1 MGYVEDT
8 AFETEIKKW
17 PTQELIYILSQ
28 NSIHYINHADD
39 QFMKNY
45 YIEENVVQHNDLRHK
60 KVLRTFLAPWDLI
73 TIEYYS
79 IKFSTDH
86 NTGKRTT
93 ISNIISRFQKSS
105 YLESIATSI
114 SDDPDNVFFY
124 LFGLSAEQFNIQTPA
139 MYLRS
144 FNRNYHILVGS
155 QKIRRQLTIEIGD
168 ILEQTVGI
176 TLEGYMQALILIF
189 ACCSKSPI
197 PDVGFQHYFNGK
209 DYNPDLRNNFEKVL
223 DFYTADYPTIRNS
236 KFGRKQLEITP
247 FIKTK
252 KENLILMSSYLN
264 IFQMFGNSLYWLIR
278 NYFFRNEKIRQQ
290 FTNAFGL
297 MFEDYIVEYAEYHHF
312 PLVKIPETDYKSVD
326 YKFENDEYLVLIE
339 VKSLLLNIF
348 GRSQNPNIED
358 LVTFYERGIAKASE
372 QIESTLQN
380 MTIPKN
386 KTVISLILLF
396 DSLYAADI
404 LSNVD
409 LPRFEKNNMFTV
421 GIDSFEDWIGLFSED
436 SSAFNHM
443 LKKLHYCDD
452 PKDNRGFAKTLEN
465 FKEYFHSTP
474 IPEWDYFN
482 IFINGL
488 ASQYSP

>member
-1 MGYVEDT
+1 
-8 AFETEIKKW
+8 
-17 PTQELIYILSQ
+17 
-28 NSIHYINHADD
+28 
-39 QFMKNY
+39 MKNY
-45 YIEENVVQHNDLRHK
+45 YIEESVVQQNDLRQK
-60 KVLRTFLAPWDLI
+60 KVLRTFLTPWDLI
-73 TIEYYS
+73 TAEYYS

-93 ISNIISRFQKSS
+93 ISNIIGRFQKSS

-114 SDDPDNVFFY
+114 SNDPENLFFY
-124 LFGLSAEQFNIQTPA
+124 LFGVSAEQFNIQTPA

-155 QKIRRQLTIEIGD
+155 QKIRRQLSIEIGD
-168 ILEQTVGI
+168 IVKQTVGI
-176 TLEGYMQALILIF
+176 TLEGYIQALILIF
-189 ACCSKSPI
+189 ACCSKNPN
-197 PDVGFQHYFNGK
+197 PDVGFHHFFDGK
-209 DYNPDLRNNFEKVL
+209 DYNPDLRNNFDKVL
-223 DFYTADYPTIRNS
+223 NFYTADYQTIRNS

-252 KENLILMSSYLN
+252 KENFILMSSYLN

-278 NYFFRNEKIRQQ
+278 NYFFGKEEIRQE
-290 FTNAFGL
+290 FTNAFGS

-312 PLVKIPETDYKSVD
+312 PLVKIPETEYKSVD

-348 GRSQNPNIED
+348 GRSQNPNIGD
-358 LVTFYERGIAKASE
+358 LRIFYERGIAKASK

-380 MTIPKN
+380 MIIPKN

-404 LSNVD
+404 LSNID
-409 LPRFEKNNMFTV
+409 LPIFKKNNMFTV
-421 GIDSFEDWIGLFSED
+421 GIDSFENWISLFSED
-436 SSAFNHM
+436 YTVFNQM
-443 LKKLHYCDD
+443 LKNLRYCED
-452 PKDNRGFAKTLEN
+452 PKDNRGFSKTLEN
-465 FKEYFHSTP
+465 FKEYYHPAP

-482 IFINGL
+482 IFIESL
-488 ASQYSP
+488 TTQYSH